1 VSCERDFEITGLQ
14 IDPTKGVTDT
24 TPQMASVIED
34 ATHVLNND
42 IVKSLW
48 LGISPTLPFR
58 VENKW
63 KIKLDNGFHLVLLC
77 NGQNGRAIQPNNE

>member
-1 VSCERDFEITGLQ
+1 VGLQ

-42 IVKSLW
+42 IVKVDLVGDIPD
-48 LGISPTLPFR
+48 LTL
-58 VENKW
+58 
-63 KIKLDNGFHLVLLC
+63 
-77 NGQNGRAIQPNNE
+77 

>member
-1 VSCERDFEITGLQ
+1 VSCERDLRFVGLQ

-42 IVKSLW
+42 IVKVDLVGDIPD
-48 LGISPTLPFR
+48 LTL
-58 VENKW
+58 
-63 KIKLDNGFHLVLLC
+63 
-77 NGQNGRAIQPNNE
+77 